1 MLVTTMW
8 CDSWRFWS
16 MAIDEYDTSLDRDLH
31 SVQIYIL
38 LYSNGLY
45 YIFLLR
51 LVGFMGQSLRI
62 S

>member
-1 MLVTTMW
+1 
-8 CDSWRFWS
+8 

-31 SVQIYIL
+31 SGQIYIL
-38 LYSNGLY
+38 FYSNGLY
-45 YIFLLR
+45 CIFFLR